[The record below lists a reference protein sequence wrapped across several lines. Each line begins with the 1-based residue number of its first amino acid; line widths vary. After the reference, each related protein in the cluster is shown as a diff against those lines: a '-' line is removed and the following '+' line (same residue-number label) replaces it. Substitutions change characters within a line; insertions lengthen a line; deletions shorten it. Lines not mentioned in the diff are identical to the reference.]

1 MLTSLDIPFEL
12 MKVNEGLYVFMT
24 AGYVLEF
31 DTITKDGTCTLKV
44 VTVILIIE
52 LSDLAVRK
60 FFISQIGVNFII
72 YTKCQRTQLLF
83 CF

>member
-24 AGYVLEF
+24 AGYALKF

-60 FFISQIGVNFII
+60 FFISQIGVNFKI